1 MKTAALGLCVLVL
14 TSSVAAQPS
23 VTAIT
28 CGKLI
33 DVKAERVIERA
44 VILIEGNRV
53 KAVGPAVAVP
63 SGATAIDL
71 SSATVLPGF
80 IDAHTH
86 ILLQGDITAEDY
98 ADQILKESIPYRTL
112 RAARAV
118 KTSLLNG
125 FTSLR
130 DLGTEGAMYADVDVK
145 KAIDHGVIEGPR
157 LFVAGRAINATG
169 RYLLS
174 NSTYAWEL
182 SLPKGLQEI
191 SGADEARK
199 AVREQISYG
208 ADWIKLYADQSYYQ
222 LADGSF
228 RSIQNFTEDEMNA
241 MVEQSRMLR
250 RHVSAHAVTR
260 NGVLY
265 AVKAGVRS
273 IEHGQ
278 ALDDDCIKALV
289 DHGVYWCPTIH
300 VMKWVSEGRAAEGN
314 DIFGKLLENMPAVF
328 RKALNAGVKITFGTD
343 AGGFSWTENQAQE
356 FAHMVEWGM
365 SPMQAI
371 RSATVVA
378 AELLEMPG
386 QIGEIAAGSYADIV
400 AVSGDPLKDIRT
412 LEHVKFVMKNGTV
425 YKNAF

>member
-1 MKTAALGLCVLVL
+1 MRTAALALSTLL
-14 TSSVAAQPS
+14 YMSVAVAQPAPT
-23 VTAIT
+23 VIK

-33 DVKAERVIERA
+33 DVKAQRVIDNA
-44 VILIEGNRV
+44 VILIEGDRV
-53 KAVGPAVAVP
+53 KAVGPAITVP
-63 SGATAIDL
+63 ASATVIDL
-71 SSATVLPGF
+71 SAATVLPGL

-112 RAARAV
+112 RAALAV

-145 KAIDHGVIEGPR
+145 KAIDNGVIEGPR

-191 SGADEARK
+191 SGADEARR

-208 ADWIKLYADQSYYQ
+208 ADWIKVYADQSYYR

-241 MVEQSRMLR
+241 MVQQSRMLR
-250 RHVSAHAVTR
+250 KHVSAHAVTR
-260 NGVLY
+260 TGVLY
-265 AVKAGVRS
+265 SVKAGVRS

-278 ALDDDCIKALV
+278 ALDDDCIKALAEN
-289 DHGVYWCPTIH
+289 GVYWCPTIH

-314 DIFGKLLENMPAVF
+314 DIFAKLLENMPTVF
-328 RKALNAGVKITFGTD
+328 RKALKAGVKITFGTD
-343 AGGFSWTENQAQE
+343 AGGFAWTENQAQE
-356 FAHMVEWGM
+356 FSHMVEWGM
-365 SPMQAI
+365 TPMEAI

-378 AELLEMPG
+378 AELLEMSG
-386 QIGEIAAGSYADIV
+386 RIGEIAPGSYADII
-400 AVSGDPLKDIRT
+400 AVSGDPLSDVKV

-425 YKNAF
+425 YKNTF

>member
-1 MKTAALGLCVLVL
+1 MKTTVVALCMLLC
-14 TSSVAAQPS
+14 TSFTAAQPA
-23 VTAIT
+23 VTALQ

-33 DVKAERVIERA
+33 DVKAQRVIENA

-53 KAVGPAVAVP
+53 KAVGPALSVP
-63 SGATAIDL
+63 SGARVIDL
-71 SSATVLPGF
+71 SAATVLPGL

-86 ILLQGDITAEDY
+86 ILLQGDITVEDY

-112 RAARAV
+112 RAALAC

-130 DLGTEGAMYADVDVK
+130 DLGTEGAMYADVDLK
-145 KAIDHGVIEGPR
+145 KAIANGVIDGPR
-157 LFVAGRAINATG
+157 LFVSGRAINATG

-174 NSTYAWEL
+174 NSAYAWEI

-208 ADWIKLYADQSYYQ
+208 IDWIKVYSDQSYYE
-222 LADGSF
+222 LPDGSF

-260 NGVLY
+260 TGVLY

-273 IEHGQ
+273 IEHGD

-289 DHGVYWCPTIH
+289 ENGVYWCPTIH
-300 VMKWVSEGRAAEGN
+300 VTKWVSEGRAAEGN
-314 DIFGKLLENMPAVF
+314 DIFAKLLKNMPAVF
-328 RKALNAGVKITFGTD
+328 RKALKAGVKITFGTD
-343 AGGFSWTENQAQE
+343 AGGFPWTENQAQE
-356 FAHMVEWGM
+356 FSHMVEWGM
-365 SPMQAI
+365 TPMQAI

-378 AELLEMPG
+378 AELLEMSD
-386 QIGEIAAGSYADIV
+386 QIGEIAPGSYADII
-400 AVSGDPLKDIRT
+400 AVSGDPLSDVRI
-412 LEHVKFVMKNGTV
+412 LEHVKFVMKDGII
-425 YKNAF
+425 YKNGF